1 MQESAEAGEDV
12 EIVLIETP
20 FYPEGGGQAGDA
32 GEIIG
37 DSGRIVVDDTQSSE
51 GLIVHRGRVVE
62 GRIAVNDAVTASVDV
77 AKRRASQR
85 NHTATHLLHAALRQ
99 VLGDHVRQAGSL
111 VAPDRL
117 RFDFTHIEA
126 TKPEEIAAA
135 QRLVN
140 EKIREDIEVH
150 WEHMPYDEA
159 VAGGAMALFGEKYT
173 ANVRVVGICSPEG
186 DEPRR
191 TRSEHE
197 GARRMRT
204 ASRRSCAGGR
214 TAGGPARSARL

>member
-1 MQESAEAGEDV
+1 M
-12 EIVLIETP
+12 VLIDTP
-20 FYPEGGGQAGDA
+20 FYPEGGGQAGDT
-32 GEIIG
+32 GMIVRHG
-37 DSGRIVVDDTQSSE
+37 CRVVVDDTQSSE
-51 GLIVHRGRVVE
+51 GLIVHRGRVLE
-62 GRIAVNDAVTASVDV
+62 GRLAVNDAVTASVDV

-173 ANVRVVGICSPEG
+173 ANVRVVGIC
-186 DEPRR
+186 
-191 TRSEHE
+191 
-197 GARRMRT
+197 
-204 ASRRSCAGGR
+204 
-214 TAGGPARSARL
+214 